1 VSASLALPRLRPDQ
15 WAIATHPAKTKVIA
29 MGRRWGKTTMSG
41 AIALAAAADGAR
53 VAWVVPT
60 YRNARPVWRWIES
73 AVGPLLRGRYV
84 AVNRTDRTVDFPA
97 TGGFLGVYSGDNDV
111 GLRGEAF
118 HLAVLEEAA
127 RIGETTWTEVIQPA
141 LADYD
146 GDALLISTPDKLN
159 WFWQEWQRGVLAMDG
174 EIAAFTAPSC
184 ANPMPTIRRAYELAK
199 ERVPENVFRQ
209 EWDAEFVPDA
219 KTVWNLG
226 WWDETPEHPTRRFAA
241 DDPRLRAQ
249 TVARW
254 ISWDTGFKDTDNSAY
269 TACVVGEL
277 TADYR
282 LLVREVWRDQLTFPN
297 LVDQITRVA
306 ERYAQDYTG
315 TGEGEGQRRLLRA
328 VVIEDKASGIS
339 AVQTL
344 RETAPPWLA
353 ELIVPF
359 QPQGSKE
366 QRASLAAVWCK
377 DGCVWLPHPSEDVRW
392 LADFE
397 AELAAFPSGAYLDQV
412 DALSQLVLYVS
423 RYLSQGRTARLAAAQ
438 QLAAPANG
446 LAA

>member
-1 VSASLALPRLRPDQ
+1 VRAEAQRFNWLA
-15 WAIATHPAKTKVIA
+15 A
-29 MGRRWGKTTMSG
+29 GRRWRKTSLCMTIAVEAALKGQRVMWGAPVFDQVRIGWDEARRACGEVALLNQSRMSMTFPGGG
-41 AIALAAAADGAR
+41 AILFRSLDNPDNARGHSADGVVMDECGDIKAE
-53 VAWVVPT
+53 AWYEVL
-60 YRNARPVWRWIES
+60 RPMLIDTGGWAWGI
-73 AVGPLLRGRYV
+73 GTPRGR
-84 AVNRTDRTVDFPA
+84 
-97 TGGFLGVYSGDNDV
+97 
-111 GLRGEAF
+111 
-118 HLAVLEEAA
+118 
-127 RIGETTWTEVIQPA
+127 
-141 LADYD
+141 
-146 GDALLISTPDKLN
+146 N
-159 WFWQEWQRGVLAMDG
+159 WFWHEHQQANLRSDSISWQIPTLGALFEGGTLVRRPHPMENPFIPFSEVL
-174 EIAAFTAPSC
+174 
-184 ANPMPTIRRAYELAK
+184 ELSHS
-199 ERVPENVFRQ
+199 PENTFRQ
-209 EWDAEFVPDA
+209 EILAEFVEA
-219 KTVWNLG
+219 ATQTFALS
-226 WWDETPEHPTRRFAA
+226 WWDETPEHPARRFAA

-315 TGEGEGQRRLLRA
+315 TGEGGGQRRLLRA

-353 ELIVPF
+353 DLIVPF

-392 LADFE
+392 LADFQ
-397 AELAAFPSGAYLDQV
+397 AELAAFPSGAFLDQV

>member
-1 VSASLALPRLRPDQ
+1 MSGLYLPRLRADQ
-15 WAIATHPAKTKVIA
+15 WAIAAHPAKTKTIA
-29 MGRRWGKTTMSG
+29 MGRRWGKSVMAG
-41 AIALAAAADGAR
+41 AIALAAASDGGR

-60 YRNARPVWRWIES
+60 YKNARPVWRWV
-73 AVGPLLRGRYV
+73 AQVVGPLLRGGA
-84 AVNRTDRTVDFPA
+84 AVGNKTDRVIEFPQ
-97 TGGFLGVYSGDNDV
+97 TGGFLGVYSADNDV

-118 HLAVLEEAA
+118 HLVVVDEAA
-127 RIGETTWTEVIQPA
+127 RVGAETWTDVIMPT

-146 GDALLISTPDKLN
+146 GDAILISTPKGRN
-159 WFWQEWQRGVLAMDG
+159 WFWQEWQRGYLAMD
-174 EIAAFTAPSC
+174 AAAASWTAPSS
-184 ANPMPTIRRAYELAK
+184 ANPIPAIRRAYELARG
-199 ERVPENVFRQ
+199 RVPPNTFSQ
-209 EWDAEFVPDA
+209 EWDALFVDA
-219 KTVWNLG
+219 AHTPFSLAF
-226 WWDETPEHPTRRFAA
+226 WDATPEHPARRFAA

-306 ERYAQDYTG
+306 ERYAQDFTG
-315 TGEGEGQRRLLRA
+315 VGEGQRRLLRA

-377 DGCVWLPHPSEDVRW
+377 DGCVWLPHPSDEVRW
-392 LADFE
+392 LADFQQ
-397 AELAAFPSGAYLDQV
+397 ELASFPSGAYLDQV

-423 RYLSQGRTARLAAAQ
+423 RYLSQGRAARLAAAQ
-438 QLAAPANG
+438 QLAG
-446 LAA
+446 SGTDGTAA

>member
-1 VSASLALPRLRPDQ
+1 MPALLLPKLRADQ
-15 WAIATHPAKTKVIA
+15 WAIAQHPARIKVIA
-29 MGRRWGKTTMSG
+29 CGRRYGKTFMSG
-41 AIALAAAADGAR
+41 CIALATAAHGGK
-53 VAWVVPT
+53 VCWWVPT
-60 YRNARPVWRWIES
+60 YKNARPVWEWVAQACGDLEKTG
-73 AVGPLLRGRYV
+73 AVRLNRSERYV
-84 AVNRTDRTVDFPA
+84 RFPA
-97 TGGFLGVYSGDNDV
+97 SGGYLAIFSGDNDV
-111 GLRGEAF
+111 AGRGDWWN
-118 HLAVLEEAA
+118 LAVLDEASRLKEE
-127 RIGETTWTEVIQPA
+127 TWTEVIQPS
-141 LADYD
+141 LADAD
-146 GDALLISTPDKLN
+146 GQALLPSTPYGKN
-159 WFWQEWQRGVLAMDG
+159 WYWHLWQEGYARMDG
-174 EIAAFTAPSC
+174 EVAAFTAPSY
-184 ANPMPTIRRAYELAK
+184 ANPMPTIQRAYELAK

-209 EWDAEFVPDA
+209 EWDAEFLEGTHNPFA
-219 KTVWNLG
+219 LS

-315 TGEGEGQRRLLRA
+315 TGEGGGQRRLLRA

-353 ELIVPF
+353 DLIVPF

-392 LADFE
+392 LADFQ
-397 AELAAFPSGAYLDQV
+397 AELAAFPSGAFLDQV

>member
-1 VSASLALPRLRPDQ
+1 
-15 WAIATHPAKTKVIA
+15 
-29 MGRRWGKTTMSG
+29 
-41 AIALAAAADGAR
+41 
-53 VAWVVPT
+53 
-60 YRNARPVWRWIES
+60 
-73 AVGPLLRGRYV
+73 
-84 AVNRTDRTVDFPA
+84 
-97 TGGFLGVYSGDNDV
+97 
-111 GLRGEAF
+111 
-118 HLAVLEEAA
+118 
-127 RIGETTWTEVIQPA
+127 
-141 LADYD
+141 
-146 GDALLISTPDKLN
+146 
-159 WFWQEWQRGVLAMDG
+159 
-174 EIAAFTAPSC
+174 
-184 ANPMPTIRRAYELAK
+184 
-199 ERVPENVFRQ
+199 
-209 EWDAEFVPDA
+209 
-219 KTVWNLG
+219 
-226 WWDETPEHPTRRFAA
+226 
-241 DDPRLRAQ
+241 
-249 TVARW
+249 
-254 ISWDTGFKDTDNSAY
+254 
-269 TACVVGEL
+269 VGEL

-315 TGEGEGQRRLLRA
+315 VGEGQRRVLRA

-392 LADFE
+392 LADFQQ
-397 AELAAFPSGAYLDQV
+397 ELAAFPSGAYLDQV

-438 QLAAPANG
+438 QLAGSGAEG
-446 LAA
+446 MAA